1 MSVLSKI
8 FQIQIRIADIQH
20 ITFEY
25 FGNYDRYVYLLYNN
39 IHYNAFYKE
48 EKGKITAL
56 NDTNDE
62 KAKNEILDIC
72 LELQKNKK

>member
-1 MSVLSKI
+1 MLSKI

-48 EKGKITAL
+48 EKGKITA
-56 NDTNDE
+56 E